1 MMRDI
6 LAVPETEG
14 RQQWLIDLMTAPDG
28 AIEPAGDSA
37 ETLDELIARHDRCK
51 IEPIS
56 SRILRMEDFLL
67 TQEQVEI
74 PVRHYINNGIY
85 YREITIPQGTFC
97 TGSIYREAHIHF
109 LIRGDMTV
117 LTEDG
122 RKRVSGPCTFVSPP
136 GMKRAGYAHEETVWA
151 AVFRTDET
159 DPDKAFEA
167 IEKRA
172 R

>member
-1 MMRDI
+1 MINLPDLFIRN
-6 LAVPETEG
+6 
-14 RQQWLIDLMTAPDG
+14 QSLIDLMNAS
-28 AIEPAGDSA
+28 ALNSSLSGDESFDDLMA
-37 ETLDELIARHDRCK
+37 HYESCE
-51 IEPIS
+51 IEPIKDK
-56 SRILRMEDFLL
+56 ILRLEDYLATL
-67 TQEQVEI
+67 PQAEI
-74 PVRHYINNGIY
+74 PLNHYINNGIY
-85 YREITIPQGTFC
+85 YREITIPQGAFC
-97 TGSIYREAHIHF
+97 TGSIYGDAHIHF

-122 RKRVSGPCTFVSPP
+122 LKRVTGPCTFVSPP
-136 GMKRAGYAHEETVWA
+136 DMKRAGYAHEETVWA